1 MRTYIRCR
9 VPFNISLSQI
19 GFAFFSPAKF
29 RRDAVG
35 AAAGVRRPGCQYPP
49 MSLEM
54 GGGCAAGGVRVR
66 YRRSDGEFS
75 ETTLDRVTAGDVV
88 DGLPV
93 REFRSFTGR
102 DGHRIVMAGV
112 PVTGSAPGGN
122 ISRVRTRVLP
132 SARERVSSRLARGAG

>member
-1 MRTYIRCR
+1 
-9 VPFNISLSQI
+9 
-19 GFAFFSPAKF
+19 
-29 RRDAVG
+29 
-35 AAAGVRRPGCQYPP
+35 

-122 ISRVRTRVLP
+122 ISRVRTLVLP